1 MGSEMLFLG
10 ETSSL
15 FVSRH
20 NVCLKYQ
27 KKPEIQVLNK
37 LIPVAY
43 QERSI
48 YKHLCEE
55 ASCSRAVYTDYQILL

>member
-1 MGSEMLFLG
+1 MSALN
-10 ETSSL
+10 T
-15 FVSRH
+15 
-20 NVCLKYQ
+20 
-27 KKPEIQVLNK
+27 KKTEIQVLNK

-55 ASCSRAVYTDYQILL
+55 ANCNRAVYTDYQILL